1 MKVLHVIN
9 SLSAGGAEKLVSS
22 LAKKQAETNEVGIF
36 TFNNEHDIFS
46 NFESSNLNL
55 WETDSNKYYSLKN
68 LIKLFQAIRN
78 YDIIHVHLFPSLY
91 IVALISFF
99 SNKKF
104 IFTEH
109 NTHNRR
115 REKRVFKPIEKIV
128 YSRFG
133 CIICIS
139 NSVKIEL
146 EKWIGKNKDMIIIP
160 NFIDI
165 NEIDKAKPIK
175 REFLGFN
182 KRDII
187 LVMVGSFSPQKDQS
201 TILKSLKVLPGEY
214 KLVLIGDGTLR
225 NKIEQFVKENNLDN
239 RVKLLGVR
247 NDVYSVIKVCNY
259 GIQSSNW
266 EGFGIAALEYM
277 ACGLVTLGSNVKGLN
292 EIIPI
297 KNNLFTVNDYKKLA
311 FRLLQIENSKMIQNQ
326 ILKSQFDLIKKYD
339 ICYSISQH
347 SKAYKAVLD

>member
-1 MKVLHVIN
+1 MKILHVIN
-9 SLSAGGAEKLVSS
+9 SLGAGGAEKLVSS

-36 TFNNEHDIFS
+36 TFDNRHDIFS
-46 NFESSNLNL
+46 NFESSNLSL
-55 WETDSNKYYSLKN
+55 WKIDSDNYYSLRN

-99 SNKKF
+99 IDKKF

-115 REKRVFKPIEKIV
+115 RSKKIFKPLEKIV
-128 YSRFG
+128 YSRFKF
-133 CIICIS
+133 IICIS
-139 NSVKIEL
+139 RSVKIEL
-146 EKWIGKNKDMIIIP
+146 EKWIGKNKVMIIIP

-182 KRDII
+182 KKDKL
-187 LVMVGSFSPQKDQS
+187 LVMVGSFSPQKNQS
-201 TILKSLKVLPGEY
+201 TILKALKELPDEY
-214 KLVLIGDGTLR
+214 KLILIGDGALR
-225 NKIEQFVKENNLDN
+225 NKIEEFVKENDFAS

-247 NDVYSVIKVCNY
+247 NDVYSILKVCDY

-277 ACGLVTLGSNVKGLN
+277 ACGLVTLGSNVEGLN

-297 KNNLFTVNDYKKLA
+297 KDNLFTVNNYKQLA
-311 FRLLQIENSKMIQNQ
+311 TKLLQIENNKVDQNQ
-326 ILKSQFDLIKKYD
+326 ILKSQSVLIKKYD
-339 ICYSISQH
+339 IFYSLSQH
-347 SKAYKAVLD
+347 SKAYKAILD